1 MDCKEM
7 TLAGKW
13 IAWVTVVVLSCLLVA
28 VCCADPRSPKYDHS
42 GASAEE
48 IIAHK
53 VAKKPIPVKE

>member
-13 IAWVTVVVLSCLLVA
+13 IAWATVVILSCLLIA
-28 VCCADPRSPKYDHS
+28 VCCADPRSTNTDHF

-48 IIAHK
+48 IIAKK
-53 VAKKPIPVKE
+53 VANKSIPVKE

>member
-13 IAWVTVVVLSCLLVA
+13 IAWVTVVILSCMLIV
-28 VCCADPRSPKYDHS
+28 VCCADPRGPKTDHS

-48 IIAHK
+48 IIAKK
-53 VAKKPIPVKE
+53 VANKSIPIKE